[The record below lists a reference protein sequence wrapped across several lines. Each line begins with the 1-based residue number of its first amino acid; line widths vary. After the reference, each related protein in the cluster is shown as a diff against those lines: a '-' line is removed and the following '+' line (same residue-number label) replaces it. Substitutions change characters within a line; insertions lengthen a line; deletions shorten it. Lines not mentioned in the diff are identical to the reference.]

1 MRKWIGNEESQQV
14 DSRDPRAQLQQ
25 LPGSTRLLFRAY
37 TAGMHTFSFGS
48 MHDFCLNVGILI
60 PAEQYE
66 RKRSPLPAPISS
78 SSSPVFYA
86 NSSHKLCIWIATG
99 HEELS
104 SQIYNT
110 KQKAKPTTPP
120 YRACTPSEGNP
131 SEVSTRGCHQDT
143 AHT

>member
-1 MRKWIGNEESQQV
+1 MGSEESQQV
-14 DSRDPRAQLQQ
+14 GSRDPRAQLLQ
-25 LPGSTRLLFRAY
+25 LPGCTRLLFRAH

-78 SSSPVFYA
+78 SPIFYA
-86 NSSHKLCIWIATG
+86 TSSHKLCIWIATG
-99 HEELS
+99 HEEPS
-104 SQIYNT
+104 SSIYNT
-110 KQKAKPTTPP
+110 MQKAKPTTPP
-120 YRACTPSEGNP
+120 CCACTPSEGNP